1 MNKETGPVGR
11 FAPTPSG
18 RMHLGNALCSL
29 IAWLSVR
36 RAGGRM
42 ILRVEDLDTE
52 RSNFT
57 FSREIEQ
64 ELRWLGL
71 DWDEGGTDADG
82 HRYCQSHRTEI
93 YDVYFEKLREQGLLY
108 PCFCSRAEL
117 HAASAP
123 HRSDGR
129 FIYEGRCRNLTPE
142 QIEEKSHV
150 RLPAWR
156 VRVPDREIRF
166 VDLHYGEYVE
176 NLVQDCGD
184 FVVRRADGV
193 YAYQLAVSVDDA
205 RMGVTEVV
213 RGNDLLSS
221 SPRQIWLHE
230 LFGFP
235 VPRYGHI
242 PLLLAPDGRRL
253 SKRDGDIDIETLST
267 KFAPEEIIGMLA
279 FSSGLIEKYEP
290 VKAQELIETFSWE
303 KIRREDVCLPQMIFE
318 R

>member
-1 MNKETGPVGR
+1 MPTGR

-29 IAWLSVR
+29 VAWLSIR
-36 RAGGRM
+36 KARGTM
-42 ILRVEDLDTE
+42 ILRIEDLDTE
-52 RSNFT
+52 RSGFGYA
-57 FSREIEQ
+57 REIEN

-71 DWDEGGTDADG
+71 DWDEGGTDTEE

-93 YDVYFEKLREQGLLY
+93 YQGYFDKLSEMGLIY

-129 FIYEGRCRNLTPE
+129 YIYEGKCRFLTPE
-142 QIEEKSHV
+142 EVSEKARL

-156 VRVPDREIRF
+156 VRVPNQEISF
-166 VDLHYGEYVE
+166 NDLHYGPYTE
-176 NLVQDCGD
+176 NLSVDCGD

-205 RMGVTEVV
+205 LMGVTEVV

-230 LFGFP
+230 LFGFTP
-235 VPRYGHI
+235 PQYGHI

-253 SKRDGDIDIETLST
+253 SKRDGDIDLESLSLRLH
-267 KFAPEEIIGMLA
+267 PEEVIGYLA
-279 FSSGLIEKYEP
+279 AAIGLIDRYEP
-290 VKAQELIETFSWE
+290 VRASELISEFCWE
-303 KIRREDVCLPQMIFE
+303 KVKKEDVCVDKMMFE
-318 R
+318 D